1 MAATLVLGTFAVTTT
16 KSSTAFAY
24 MRDQYI
30 MIKKTRDGSGNGNGN
45 TIIIQKCKQIA
56 IQSGWDNDQE
66 QECENLICTHPG
78 ENATCTQE
86 EAAVVVPIPTPVNK
100 TCEQCFTSLLTQAQI
115 NSVIAQ
121 IHSLPQFPE
130 LNTLPELC
138 ELLKAHAIGGRDF
151 ITALSASGVTE
162 ATITD
167 LFTCLRQAGI
177 VFGE

>member
-78 ENATCTQE
+78 AGATCVS
-86 EAAVVVPIPTPVNK
+86 EAAVVSNQTGGGA
-100 TCEQCFTSLLTQAQI
+100 TSDACLTCFTQR
-115 NSVIAQ
+115 
-121 IHSLPQFPE
+121 
-130 LNTLPELC
+130 LN
-138 ELLKAHAIGGRDF
+138 G
-151 ITALSASGVTE
+151 TE
-162 ATITD
+162 QTNFVNVAAD
-167 LFTCLRQAGI
+167 
-177 VFGE
+177 